1 MQINNPILNNYPDL
15 AKVAD
20 QINDNGNKRLLLI
33 LPESAG
39 DILLATSLF
48 KNLKDL
54 YHEYDIYFA
63 CYPQYQTILRN
74 NPYLYKVINYMRIM
88 DNEILMSGTANWP
101 GLFDISIFL
110 SGYTQRFLNYI
121 HNGQTRLGIKLK

>member
-1 MQINNPILNNYPDL
+1 
-15 AKVAD
+15 
-20 QINDNGNKRLLLI
+20 
-33 LPESAG
+33 
-39 DILLATSLF
+39 
-48 KNLKDL
+48 
-54 YHEYDIYFA
+54 
-63 CYPQYQTILRN
+63 
-74 NPYLYKVINYMRIM
+74 M